1 MLLVIYITMLRKV
14 LNLFGRG
21 AFMGKL
27 VVVGRIVDGTGRE
40 PFNGFVVIEDKKI
53 VQVSKE
59 EELKTLSVENAET
72 IKIENGTILPG
83 LIDCHVHLTGSRT
96 LDFLKASLEPVAA
109 KAARLVGDLA
119 QLIDAGFTTVRDVG
133 GLGIYL
139 KKVIE
144 EGEIKGPRILAA
156 GKLLSQTGG
165 HGDFHSLPL
174 EWAKEGDFTRL
185 CDGVSECIKAVRE
198 QFREDADFIK
208 ICTTGGVLSQR
219 DLPTSSQFNLDEI
232 KAMVEE
238 AKSVG
243 SYVAAHAEGTQ
254 GIKNALIAGVR
265 TIEHGDLIDDEGIEM
280 MAEKGVFLIPTL
292 SIKEQISSKGEKYG
306 IPEWGIKKLKMLQ
319 ELHGDYIKKA
329 KARGVKIAVGTD
341 FSSKPLFPLGENS
354 MELEL
359 LVKQEGFTPLEAI
372 VAATKISAEAI
383 MMDDKI
389 GTIEPNKLADIIVV
403 EGDPVKD
410 ITILRKAENIKLVIK
425 DGKIE
430 KNIL

>member
-1 MLLVIYITMLRKV
+1 MKR
-14 LNLFGRG
+14 
-21 AFMGKL
+21 
-27 VVVGRIVDGTGRE
+27 VV
-40 PFNGFVVIEDKKI
+40 
-53 VQVSKE
+53 
-59 EELKTLSVENAET
+59 
-72 IKIENGTILPG
+72 
-83 LIDCHVHLTGSRT
+83 
-96 LDFLKASLEPVAA
+96 
-109 KAARLVGDLA
+109 
-119 QLIDAGFTTVRDVG
+119 
-133 GLGIYL
+133 
-139 KKVIE
+139 E

-174 EWAKEGDFTRL
+174 DWAKEGDFTKL

-198 QFREDADFIK
+198 QFREGADFIK
-208 ICTTGGVLSQR
+208 ICTTGGVMSQG

-265 TIEHGDLIDDEGIEM
+265 TIEHGDLIDDEGIDM
-280 MAEKGVFLIPTL
+280 IAEKGAFLIPTL

-306 IPEWGIKKLKMLQ
+306 VPEWGIKKLKMLQ

-329 KARGVKIAVGTD
+329 KAKGVKIAVGTD
-341 FSSKPLFPLGENS
+341 FSSKPLFPLGENA

-372 VAATKISAEAI
+372 VAATKTSAEAI

-389 GTIEPNKLADIIVV
+389 GTIEVGKLADVIVV
-403 EGDPVKD
+403 EGNPVED
-410 ITILRKAENIKLVIK
+410 ITVLRKAENIKVVIK
-425 DGKIE
+425 NGKIE